1 MSIWGKILGALFGFM
16 FLKIPGAIL
25 GLVVGHFFDK
35 AYRQDFNQ
43 LGGFGRFFTDQD
55 NLKQQAI
62 FFHSLFS
69 ALGHLAKSDG
79 KVTDREIQIATALM
93 DEMRLTGDARREAQ
107 DAFREGKARDFP
119 LVETLKGFYDASHGR
134 RDILQVFLEILIQA
148 AFADGQLSQEEYNV
162 LEKVAKPLGFRRR
175 DLDYLISMYEAEIR
189 FRQRA
194 HSGTGQRAHSGS
206 GQRHHGQ
213 RGQQSAYTEQ
223 QSLDDAYHILG
234 VAASDD
240 EKVIK
245 RAYRKRMAEHH
256 PDKLVS
262 KGLPEQAMEIAK
274 KKAQDIQSAYE
285 LIKQKRGF

>member
-1 MSIWGKILGALFGFM
+1 MSIWGKILGAVFGFM

-25 GLVVGHFFDK
+25 GLIVGHFFDK
-35 AYRQDFNQ
+35 AYSQDFNR
-43 LGGFGRFFTDQD
+43 LGGFGRFFSDQD
-55 NLKQQAI
+55 SLKQQAI

-69 ALGHLAKSDG
+69 ALGHLAKADG
-79 KVTDREIQIATALM
+79 KVTSKEIEVATALM
-93 DEMRLTGDARREAQ
+93 DEMQLTGDARREAQ
-107 DAFREGKARDFP
+107 EAFREGKARDFP
-119 LVETLKGFYDASHGR
+119 LVDTLKGFCEATHGR

-175 DLDYLISMYEAEIR
+175 DLDYLISIYEAEIR
-189 FRQRA
+189 FRRGRSQQSRQGGYRQGA
-194 HSGTGQRAHSGS
+194 H
-206 GQRHHGQ
+206 
-213 RGQQSAYTEQ
+213 GQQSTYSEQ
-223 QSLDDAYHILG
+223 QSIDDAYRILG
-234 VAASDD
+234 VSASDG

>member
-1 MSIWGKILGALFGFM
+1 MAIWGKILGALFGFF

-25 GLVVGHFFDK
+25 GLIVGHFFDK
-35 AYRQDFNQ
+35 AYSQDFNQ
-43 LGGFGRFFTDQD
+43 LGGFGRFFSDQ
-55 NLKQQAI
+55 NSLKQQAI

-93 DEMRLTGDARREAQ
+93 DDMQLTGSARREAQ

-119 LVETLKGFYDASHGR
+119 LADTLKGFYEASHGR

-189 FRQRA
+189 FRQR
-194 HSGTGQRAHSGS
+194 GGQRNNTG
-206 GQRHHGQ
+206 GQYRQSSQG
-213 RGQQSAYTEQ
+213 RQQSAYSEQ
-223 QSLDDAYHILG
+223 QSLDDAYRILG
-234 VAASDD
+234 VSSSDD
-240 EKVIK
+240 EKTVK
-245 RAYRKRMAEHH
+245 RAYRKRMSEHH

>member
-1 MSIWGKILGALFGFM
+1 MSMWGKILGALFGFM
-16 FLKIPGAIL
+16 FFKHIAGAIF
-25 GLVVGHFFDK
+25 GLIIGHFFDK

-43 LGGFGRFFTDQD
+43 LGGFGRFFTDP
-55 NLKQQAI
+55 NSLKQQAI

-119 LVETLKGFYDASHGR
+119 LVETLIGFYDASHGR

-189 FRQRA
+189 FRQRGGQRT
-194 HSGTGQRAHSGS
+194 HGGTGRRQQGAS
-206 GQRHHGQ
+206 
-213 RGQQSAYTEQ
+213 GQQSTYSEQ
-223 QSLDDAYHILG
+223 QSVDDAYQILG
-234 VAASDD
+234 VSSSDD
-240 EKVIK
+240 EKTIK

>member
-1 MSIWGKILGALFGFM
+1 MSMWGKILGALFGFM
-16 FLKIPGAIL
+16 FFKHIAGAIF
-25 GLVVGHFFDK
+25 GLIIGHFFDK

-43 LGGFGRFFTDQD
+43 LGGFGRFFTDP
-55 NLKQQAI
+55 NSLKQQAI

-189 FRQRA
+189 FRQRGGQRT
-194 HSGTGQRAHSGS
+194 HGGTGRRQQGAS
-206 GQRHHGQ
+206 
-213 RGQQSAYTEQ
+213 GQQSTYSEQ
-223 QSLDDAYHILG
+223 QSVDDAYQILG
-234 VAASDD
+234 VSSSDD
-240 EKVIK
+240 EKTIK

>member
-25 GLVVGHFFDK
+25 GLLVGHFFDK

-55 NLKQQAI
+55 NVKQQAI

-119 LVETLKGFYDASHGR
+119 LVDTLKGFYDASHGR

-189 FRQRA
+189 FRQR
-194 HSGTGQRAHSGS
+194 STSGS
-206 GQRHHGQ
+206 GQRTHSGQ
-213 RGQQSAYTEQ
+213 RQQHSQSAYSEQ
-223 QSLDDAYHILG
+223 QSLDDAYRILG

-240 EKVIK
+240 EKTIK
-245 RAYRKRMAEHH
+245 RAYRKRMSEHH

>member
-1 MSIWGKILGALFGFM
+1 MWGKVLGFLFGLM

-25 GLVVGHFFDK
+25 GVIVGHFFDK
-35 AYRQDFNQ
+35 AYSQDFNQ
-43 LGGFGRFFTDQD
+43 LGGFGRFFSDR
-55 NLKQQAI
+55 NSLKQQAV

-79 KVTDREIQIATALM
+79 QVTNREIQIATALM
-93 DEMRLTGDARREAQ
+93 DDMNLSGDARQEAQ
-107 DAFREGKARDFP
+107 NAFREGKARDFP
-119 LVETLKGFYDASHGR
+119 LVDTLKGLYEACHGR

-148 AFADGQLSQEEYNV
+148 AFADGKLSQEEYVV

-175 DLDYLISMYEAEIR
+175 DLDYLISMFEAEIR
-189 FRQRA
+189 FRQR
-194 HSGTGQRAHSGS
+194 G
-206 GQRHHGQ
+206 
-213 RGQQSAYTEQ
+213 GQQRSSQHSPYTET
-223 QSLDDAYHILG
+223 QSLDDAYRILG
-234 VAASDD
+234 VSSSDD
-240 EKVIK
+240 EKTIK

-285 LIKQKRGF
+285 LVKQKRGF

>member
-25 GLVVGHFFDK
+25 GLLVGHFFDK

-43 LGGFGRFFTDQD
+43 LGGFGRFFADQD

-119 LVETLKGFYDASHGR
+119 LIDTLKGFYEASHGR

-148 AFADGQLSQEEYNV
+148 AFADGQLSQAEYNV

-194 HSGTGQRAHSGS
+194 HSGSGQRAHSGA
-206 GQRHHGQ
+206 GQHQHNQSR
-213 RGQQSAYTEQ
+213 QQSAYSEQ
-223 QSLDDAYHILG
+223 QSLDDAYRILG
-234 VAASDD
+234 VASSDD
-240 EKVIK
+240 EKAIK
-245 RAYRKRMAEHH
+245 RAYRKRMSEHH

>member
-1 MSIWGKILGALFGFM
+1 MWGKVLGFLFGLM

-25 GLVVGHFFDK
+25 GVIVGHFFDK
-35 AYRQDFNQ
+35 AYSQDFNQ
-43 LGGFGRFFTDQD
+43 LGGFGRFFSDQ
-55 NLKQQAI
+55 NSLKQQAV

-79 KVTDREIQIATALM
+79 QVTNREIQIATALM
-93 DEMRLTGDARREAQ
+93 DDMNLSGDARQEAQ
-107 DAFREGKARDFP
+107 NAFREGKARDFP
-119 LVETLKGFYDASHGR
+119 LVDTLKGLYEACHGR

-148 AFADGQLSQEEYNV
+148 AFADGKLSQEEYVV

-175 DLDYLISMYEAEIR
+175 DLDYLISMFEAEIR
-189 FRQRA
+189 FRQR
-194 HSGTGQRAHSGS
+194 G
-206 GQRHHGQ
+206 
-213 RGQQSAYTEQ
+213 GQQRSSQHSPYTET
-223 QSLDDAYHILG
+223 QSIDDAYRILG
-234 VAASDD
+234 VSSSDD
-240 EKVIK
+240 EKTIK

-285 LIKQKRGF
+285 LVKQKRGF

>member
-1 MSIWGKILGALFGFM
+1 VWGKVLGFLFGLM

-25 GLVVGHFFDK
+25 GVIVGHFFDK
-35 AYRQDFNQ
+35 AYSQDFNQ
-43 LGGFGRFFTDQD
+43 LGGFGRFFSDQ
-55 NLKQQAI
+55 NSLKQQAV

-79 KVTDREIQIATALM
+79 QVNNREIQIASALM
-93 DEMRLTGDARREAQ
+93 DDMNLSGDARQEAQ
-107 DAFREGKARDFP
+107 NAFREGKARDFP
-119 LVETLKGFYDASHGR
+119 LVDTLKGLYEACHGR

-148 AFADGQLSQEEYNV
+148 AFADGKLSQEEYVV

-175 DLDYLISMYEAEIR
+175 DLDYLISMFEAEIR
-189 FRQRA
+189 FRQRGSQQRSSQ
-194 HSGTGQRAHSGS
+194 HSP
-206 GQRHHGQ
+206 
-213 RGQQSAYTEQ
+213 YTET
-223 QSLDDAYHILG
+223 QSLDDAYRILG
-234 VAASDD
+234 VSSSDD
-240 EKVIK
+240 EKTIK

-285 LIKQKRGF
+285 LVKQKRGF

>member
-25 GLVVGHFFDK
+25 GLLVGHFFDK

-79 KVTDREIQIATALM
+79 KVTDREIQIATSLM

-119 LVETLKGFYDASHGR
+119 LVDTLKGFYEASHGR

-148 AFADGQLSQEEYNV
+148 AFADGQLSQEEYHV

-189 FRQRA
+189 FRQR
-194 HSGTGQRAHSGS
+194 G
-206 GQRHHGQ
+206 GQ
-213 RGQQSAYTEQ
+213 RGHSGAGQRQHSTGHQSAYSEQ
-223 QSLDDAYHILG
+223 QSIDDAYKILG
-234 VAASDD
+234 VSSSDD
-240 EKVIK
+240 EKTIK

>member
-1 MSIWGKILGALFGFM
+1 MSIWGKILGAVFGFM

-25 GLVVGHFFDK
+25 GLIVGHFFDK
-35 AYRQDFNQ
+35 AYSQDFNR
-43 LGGFGRFFTDQD
+43 LGGFGRFFSDQD
-55 NLKQQAI
+55 SLKQQAI

-69 ALGHLAKSDG
+69 ALGHLAKADG
-79 KVTDREIQIATALM
+79 KVTNKEIEVATALM
-93 DEMRLTGDARREAQ
+93 DEMQLTGDARREAQ
-107 DAFREGKARDFP
+107 EAFREGKARDFP
-119 LVETLKGFYDASHGR
+119 LVDTLKGFYEATHGR

-175 DLDYLISMYEAEIR
+175 DLDYLISIYEAEIR
-189 FRQRA
+189 FRRGRSQQSRQGGYRQGA
-194 HSGTGQRAHSGS
+194 H
-206 GQRHHGQ
+206 
-213 RGQQSAYTEQ
+213 GQQSTYSEQ
-223 QSLDDAYHILG
+223 QSIDDAYRILG
-234 VAASDD
+234 VSASDD

>member
-1 MSIWGKILGALFGFM
+1 MAIWGKVLGALFGFM

-25 GLVVGHFFDK
+25 GLIVGHFFDK
-35 AYRQDFNQ
+35 AYSQDFNQ
-43 LGGFGRFFTDQD
+43 LGGFGRFFTDQ
-55 NLKQQAI
+55 NSLKQQAI

-79 KVTDREIQIATALM
+79 SVTDKEIQIATALM
-93 DEMRLTGDARREAQ
+93 DEMHLTGDARREAQ

-119 LVETLKGFYDASHGR
+119 LNDTLKGFYEASHGR

-175 DLDYLISMYEAEIR
+175 DLDFLISMYEAEIR
-189 FRQRA
+189 FRQR
-194 HSGTGQRAHSGS
+194 G
-206 GQRHHGQ
+206 GQ
-213 RGQQSAYTEQ
+213 RGQSTGGYRQGGQGQQAAYSEQ
-223 QSLDDAYHILG
+223 QSLDDAYRILG
-234 VAASDD
+234 VSAADD

-245 RAYRKRMAEHH
+245 RAYRKRMSEHH

>member
-1 MSIWGKILGALFGFM
+1 VWGKVLGFLFGLM

-25 GLVVGHFFDK
+25 GVIVGHFFDK
-35 AYRQDFNQ
+35 AYSQDFNQ
-43 LGGFGRFFTDQD
+43 LGGFGRFFSDQ
-55 NLKQQAI
+55 NSLKQQAV

-79 KVTDREIQIATALM
+79 QVTDREIQIATALM
-93 DEMRLTGDARREAQ
+93 DDMNLSGDARQEAQ
-107 DAFREGKARDFP
+107 NAFREGKARDFP
-119 LVETLKGFYDASHGR
+119 LVDTLKGLYEACHGR

-148 AFADGQLSQEEYNV
+148 AFADGKLSQEEYVV

-175 DLDYLISMYEAEIR
+175 DLDYLISMFEAEIR
-189 FRQRA
+189 FRQR
-194 HSGTGQRAHSGS
+194 G
-206 GQRHHGQ
+206 
-213 RGQQSAYTEQ
+213 GQQRSSQHSPYTET
-223 QSLDDAYHILG
+223 QSLDDAYRILG
-234 VAASDD
+234 VSSSDD
-240 EKVIK
+240 EKTIK

-285 LIKQKRGF
+285 LVKQKRGF

>member
-1 MSIWGKILGALFGFM
+1 MWGKVLGFLFGLM

-25 GLVVGHFFDK
+25 GVIVGHFFDK
-35 AYRQDFNQ
+35 AYSQDFNQ
-43 LGGFGRFFTDQD
+43 LGGFGRFFSDQ
-55 NLKQQAI
+55 NSLKQQAV

-79 KVTDREIQIATALM
+79 QVTNREIQIATALM
-93 DEMRLTGDARREAQ
+93 DDMNLSGDARQEAQ
-107 DAFREGKARDFP
+107 NAFREGKARDFP
-119 LVETLKGFYDASHGR
+119 LAETLKGLYEACHGR

-148 AFADGQLSQEEYNV
+148 AFADGKLSQEEYVV

-175 DLDYLISMYEAEIR
+175 DLDYLISMFEAEIR
-189 FRQRA
+189 FRQR
-194 HSGTGQRAHSGS
+194 GGQ
-206 GQRHHGQ
+206 QRSS
-213 RGQQSAYTEQ
+213 QQSAYTET
-223 QSLDDAYHILG
+223 QSLDDAYRILG
-234 VAASDD
+234 VSSSDD
-240 EKVIK
+240 EKTIK

>member
-1 MSIWGKILGALFGFM
+1 M
-16 FLKIPGAIL
+16 
-25 GLVVGHFFDK
+25 GHFFDK
-35 AYRQDFNQ
+35 AYSQDFNR
-43 LGGFGRFFTDQD
+43 LGGFGRFFSDQD
-55 NLKQQAI
+55 SLKQQAI

-69 ALGHLAKSDG
+69 ALGHLAKADG
-79 KVTDREIQIATALM
+79 KVTNKEIEVATALM
-93 DEMRLTGDARREAQ
+93 DEMQLTGEARREAQ
-107 DAFREGKARDFP
+107 EAFREGKARDFP
-119 LVETLKGFYDASHGR
+119 LVDTLKGFYEATHGR

-175 DLDYLISMYEAEIR
+175 DLDYLISIYEAEIR
-189 FRQRA
+189 FRRGRSQQSRQGGYRHGA
-194 HSGTGQRAHSGS
+194 H
-206 GQRHHGQ
+206 
-213 RGQQSAYTEQ
+213 GQQSTYSEQ
-223 QSLDDAYHILG
+223 QSIDDAYRILG
-234 VAASDD
+234 VSASDD

>member
-1 MSIWGKILGALFGFM
+1 MWGKVLGFLFGLM

-25 GLVVGHFFDK
+25 GVIVGHFFDK
-35 AYRQDFNQ
+35 AYSQDFNQ
-43 LGGFGRFFTDQD
+43 LGGFGRFFSDQ
-55 NLKQQAI
+55 NSLKHQAV

-79 KVTDREIQIATALM
+79 QVTNREIQIATALM
-93 DEMRLTGDARREAQ
+93 DDMNLSGDARQEAQ
-107 DAFREGKARDFP
+107 NAFREGKARDFP
-119 LVETLKGFYDASHGR
+119 LVDTLKGLYEACHGR

-148 AFADGQLSQEEYNV
+148 AFADGKLSQEEYVV

-175 DLDYLISMYEAEIR
+175 DLDYLISMFEAEIR
-189 FRQRA
+189 FRQR
-194 HSGTGQRAHSGS
+194 G
-206 GQRHHGQ
+206 
-213 RGQQSAYTEQ
+213 GQQRSSQHSPYTET
-223 QSLDDAYHILG
+223 QSLDDAYRILG
-234 VAASDD
+234 VSSSDD
-240 EKVIK
+240 EKTIK

-285 LIKQKRGF
+285 LVKQKRGF

>member
-1 MSIWGKILGALFGFM
+1 MWGKVLGFLFGLM

-25 GLVVGHFFDK
+25 GVIVGHFFDK
-35 AYRQDFNQ
+35 AYSQDFNQ
-43 LGGFGRFFTDQD
+43 LGGFGRFFSDQ
-55 NLKQQAI
+55 NSLKQQAV

-79 KVTDREIQIATALM
+79 QVTNREIQIATALM
-93 DEMRLTGDARREAQ
+93 DDMNLSGDARQEAQ
-107 DAFREGKARDFP
+107 NAFREGKARDFP
-119 LVETLKGFYDASHGR
+119 LVDTLKGLYEACHGR

-148 AFADGQLSQEEYNV
+148 AFADGKLSQEEYVV

-175 DLDYLISMYEAEIR
+175 DLDYLISMFEAEIR
-189 FRQRA
+189 FRQR
-194 HSGTGQRAHSGS
+194 G
-206 GQRHHGQ
+206 
-213 RGQQSAYTEQ
+213 GQQRSSQHSPYTET
-223 QSLDDAYHILG
+223 QSLDDAYRILG
-234 VAASDD
+234 VSSSDD
-240 EKVIK
+240 EKTIK

-285 LIKQKRGF
+285 LVKQKRGN

>member
-1 MSIWGKILGALFGFM
+1 MSIWGKILGAVFGFM

-25 GLVVGHFFDK
+25 GLIVGHFFDK
-35 AYRQDFNQ
+35 AYSQDFNR
-43 LGGFGRFFTDQD
+43 LGGFGRFFSDQD
-55 NLKQQAI
+55 SLKQQAI

-69 ALGHLAKSDG
+69 ALGHLAKADG
-79 KVTDREIQIATALM
+79 KVTSKEIEVATALM
-93 DEMRLTGDARREAQ
+93 DEMQLTGDARREAQ
-107 DAFREGKARDFP
+107 EAFREGKARDFP
-119 LVETLKGFYDASHGR
+119 LVDTLKGFYEATHGR

-162 LEKVAKPLGFRRR
+162 LEKVARPLGFRRR
-175 DLDYLISMYEAEIR
+175 DLDYLISIYEAEIR
-189 FRQRA
+189 FRRGRSQQSQQGGYRQGA
-194 HSGTGQRAHSGS
+194 H
-206 GQRHHGQ
+206 
-213 RGQQSAYTEQ
+213 GQQSTYSEQ
-223 QSLDDAYHILG
+223 QSIDDAYRILG
-234 VAASDD
+234 VSASDD

>member
-1 MSIWGKILGALFGFM
+1 MAVWGKVLGFLFGFM

-25 GLVVGHFFDK
+25 GLFVGHIFDK
-35 AYRQDFNQ
+35 AYSQDFNQ
-43 LGGFGRFFTDQD
+43 LGGFGRFFSDQ
-55 NLKQQAI
+55 NSLKQQAV

-69 ALGHLAKSDG
+69 TLGHLAKSDG
-79 KVTDREIQIATALM
+79 QVTPREIQIATALM
-93 DEMRLTGDARREAQ
+93 DDMNLTGQARKEAQ
-107 DAFREGKARDFP
+107 EAFREGKSRDFP
-119 LVETLKGFYDASHGR
+119 LLDTLKGLYDGCHGR

-148 AFADGQLSQEEYNV
+148 AFADGQLSQEEYVV

-175 DLDYLISMYEAEIR
+175 DLDYLISMFEAELR
-189 FRQRA
+189 FRQR
-194 HSGTGQRAHSGS
+194 GGQQRGGQRQS
-206 GQRHHGQ
+206 Q
-213 RGQQSAYTEQ
+213 QQSTYTDK
-223 QSLDDAYHILG
+223 QSLDDAYRILG
-234 VAASDD
+234 VSASDD

-285 LIKQKRGF
+285 MVKQKRGFK

>member
-1 MSIWGKILGALFGFM
+1 MWGKVLGFLFGLM

-25 GLVVGHFFDK
+25 GVIVGHFFDK
-35 AYRQDFNQ
+35 AYSQDFNQ
-43 LGGFGRFFTDQD
+43 LGGFGRFFSDQ
-55 NLKQQAI
+55 NSLKQQAV

-79 KVTDREIQIATALM
+79 QVTNREIQIATALM
-93 DEMRLTGDARREAQ
+93 DDMNLSGDARQEAQ
-107 DAFREGKARDFP
+107 NAFREGKARDFP
-119 LVETLKGFYDASHGR
+119 LVDTLKGLYEACHGR

-148 AFADGQLSQEEYNV
+148 AFADGKLSQEEYVV

-175 DLDYLISMYEAEIR
+175 DLDYLISMFEAEIR
-189 FRQRA
+189 FRQR
-194 HSGTGQRAHSGS
+194 G
-206 GQRHHGQ
+206 
-213 RGQQSAYTEQ
+213 GQQRSSQHSPYTET
-223 QSLDDAYHILG
+223 QSLDDAYRILG
-234 VAASDD
+234 VSSSDD
-240 EKVIK
+240 EKTIK

-285 LIKQKRGF
+285 LVKQKRCF

>member
-25 GLVVGHFFDK
+25 GLLVGHFFDK

-55 NLKQQAI
+55 NVKQQAI

-79 KVTDREIQIATALM
+79 KVTDREIQIATALL

-119 LVETLKGFYDASHGR
+119 LVDTLKGFYDATHGR

-189 FRQRA
+189 FRQRST
-194 HSGTGQRAHSGS
+194 SGSEQRTHS
-206 GQRHHGQ
+206 GQRQHS
-213 RGQQSAYTEQ
+213 QSAYSEQ
-223 QSLDDAYHILG
+223 QSLDDAYRILG

-240 EKVIK
+240 EKTIK
-245 RAYRKRMAEHH
+245 RAYRKRMSEHH

-285 LIKQKRGF
+285 LIKQKRDF

>member
-1 MSIWGKILGALFGFM
+1 MWGKVLGFLFGLM

-25 GLVVGHFFDK
+25 GVIVGHFFDK
-35 AYRQDFNQ
+35 AYSQDFNQ
-43 LGGFGRFFTDQD
+43 LGGFGRFFSDQ
-55 NLKQQAI
+55 NSLKQQAV

-79 KVTDREIQIATALM
+79 QVTNREIQIATALM
-93 DEMRLTGDARREAQ
+93 DDMNLSGDVRQEAQ
-107 DAFREGKARDFP
+107 NAFREGKARDFP
-119 LVETLKGFYDASHGR
+119 LVDTLKGLYEACHGR

-148 AFADGQLSQEEYNV
+148 AFADGKLSQEEYVV

-175 DLDYLISMYEAEIR
+175 DLDYLISMFEAEIR
-189 FRQRA
+189 FRQR
-194 HSGTGQRAHSGS
+194 G
-206 GQRHHGQ
+206 
-213 RGQQSAYTEQ
+213 GQQRSSQHSPYTET
-223 QSLDDAYHILG
+223 QSLDDAYRILG
-234 VAASDD
+234 VSSSDD
-240 EKVIK
+240 EKTIK

-285 LIKQKRGF
+285 LVKQKRGF

>member
-1 MSIWGKILGALFGFM
+1 MSMWGKILGALFGFM

-25 GLVVGHFFDK
+25 GLLVGHFFDK
-35 AYRQDFNQ
+35 AYSQDFNQ
-43 LGGFGRFFTDQD
+43 LGGFGRFFSDQ
-55 NLKQQAI
+55 NSLKQQAI

-79 KVTDREIQIATALM
+79 KVTNREIQIATALM
-93 DEMRLTGDARREAQ
+93 NEMQLTGDARREAQ

-119 LVETLKGFYDASHGR
+119 LVETLKGFYEATHGR
-134 RDILQVFLEILIQA
+134 RDILQVFLEILIQS
-148 AFADGQLSQEEYNV
+148 AFADGALSQEEYIV

-189 FRQRA
+189 FRQRSGRRT
-194 HSGTGQRAHSGS
+194 HSAGGNQQGP
-206 GQRHHGQ
+206 
-213 RGQQSAYTEQ
+213 RGQQHAYSEQ
-223 QSLDDAYHILG
+223 QSLDDAYRILG
-234 VAASDD
+234 VASSDD

-245 RAYRKRMAEHH
+245 RAYRKRMSEHH

>member
-16 FLKIPGAIL
+16 FFKHVVGAIF
-25 GLVVGHFFDK
+25 GLLIGHFFDK
-35 AYRQDFNQ
+35 AYRQNFNQ

-55 NLKQQAI
+55 NLTQQAI

-79 KVTDREIQIATALM
+79 KVTDREIQIATSLM

-119 LVETLKGFYDASHGR
+119 LVDTLKGFYEASHGR

-148 AFADGQLSQEEYNV
+148 AFADGQLSQEEYHV

-189 FRQRA
+189 FRQR
-194 HSGTGQRAHSGS
+194 GGQRAHSGA
-206 GQRHHGQ
+206 GQR
-213 RGQQSAYTEQ
+213 QQSAGHQSAYSEQ
-223 QSLDDAYHILG
+223 QSIDDAYKILG
-234 VAASDD
+234 VSSSDD
-240 EKVIK
+240 EKTIK